1 MLSGVS
7 CCMAVLADAFLALHL
22 LWIGFVIFGALGTRR
37 RPFWTALHIAALCWG
52 IVVEVGPWPC
62 PLTLAEQH
70 FEALAG
76 VTPYTGGFLLH
87 TLDAVIYP
95 NLPYTVVAAAG
106 VSVCAMNLV
115 IYVWRVIRWLRTR
128 DA

>member
-1 MLSGVS
+1 
-7 CCMAVLADAFLALHL
+7 MAVCAGTVLAVHL
-22 LWIGFVIFGALGTRR
+22 LWIGFVIFGALATRG
-37 RPFWTALHIAALCWG
+37 RPFWTTLHILALCWG

-87 TLDAVIYP
+87 SLDAVIYP
-95 NLPYTVVAAAG
+95 NLPYMVVTAAG
-106 VSVCAMNLV
+106 VSVCAFNLV
-115 IYVWRVIRWLRTR
+115 IYAWRVTRWLRTR
-128 DA
+128 RA